1 MTTKR
6 QSGRDDVLPVSGGVY
21 KAVAGDRKVV
31 RVARKTQPHVTPR
44 WTEEKLCAVSPFVV
58 EGLFGKR
65 HWAKRWV
72 NELCET
78 DPQFILHLAD
88 QPPGYVH
95 FICLVR
101 LALLE
106 RTADDADTAEY
117 AKVIRTTSKK
127 ALLKKLF
134 PTGPGGMLSVLP
146 KLPEKPLAQKDY
158 WQLQDVLRCDTMRKR
173 LRHAKHVRKLDLYLG
188 DIQERLYKEFSDGE
202 VMLCI
207 KSVDDYHQFCT
218 FVRGANLLGLKI
230 TKRELKEI
238 NEVARTTKSM
248 KKLSQWFV
256 RKFTELPFPPPP
268 WKGNAIIQPVRSL
281 EELKAVGEKFKNCL
295 RGDGYVHSAAMRGSY
310 FYVCESPPAVIRL
323 SSDALFGW
331 VLEEIK
337 GVRNREIPYN
347 QHNQISQAFLDAGI
361 VRKDNFNC
369 LNTRNHWNW

>member
-1 MTTKR
+1 MTMKR

-134 PTGPGGMLSVLP
+134 PAEPDGMLNVLP
-146 KLPEKPLAQKDY
+146 KLPDKPLTQKDY
-158 WQLQDVLRCDTMRKR
+158 RQLQEVLRCDTIHKR
-173 LRHAKHVRKLDLYLG
+173 LRHAKHVYKHDLYLSG
-188 DIQERLYKEFSDGE
+188 IQERLYKEFPDGE

-207 KSVDDYHQFCT
+207 KSIDDYHQFCT
-218 FVRGANLLGLKI
+218 LVRGAKLLGFKI
-230 TKRELKEI
+230 TERELKEI
-238 NEVARTTKSM
+238 NEVARTTQDM
-248 KKLSQWFV
+248 EKLSDWFM

-268 WKGNAIIQPVRSL
+268 WEGNASIQPVRSK
-281 EELKAVGEKFKNCL
+281 EELRAVGKKFKNCL
-295 RGDGYVHSAAMRGSY
+295 KRRIYDHRVATRESY
-310 FYVCESPPAVIRL
+310 FYVCESPPAVIKL
-323 SSDALFGW
+323 ESDALFGW
-331 VLEEIK
+331 VLDEIK
-337 GVRNREIPYN
+337 GVDNREIPYI
-347 QHNQISQAFLDAGI
+347 QYNQISHAFFDAGI
-361 VRKDNFNC
+361 VWKDNFHHGNA
-369 LNTRNHWNW
+369 RNAWNW